1 MLFACSGDCMCLL
14 CLRVCLQAVR
24 SSQSVLTKDRNAI
37 INDFAPDKKV
47 SKEEGMQPL
56 RYHIYL
62 YI

>member
-1 MLFACSGDCMCLL
+1 MWWL

-24 SSQSVLTKDRNAI
+24 SSQSVLTKERNAI

-47 SKEEGMQPL
+47 SKTEGMQPL